1 VEGYGGG
8 GGGGGRHWRQRLRAT
23 TMTTASLPL
32 PSIPPLPDPVEGRGV
47 GGGAGGG
54 RWRRRLRA
62 TTTMPTALL
71 PLPLTPP
78 LPDLAEG
85 RGVGGAHGLAAPT
98 IPFQIRPRREGGGGS
113 GHPMQWRSSLVTRT
127 SFFLKF
133 RCSLL
138 LTCCGFESN
147 TFVSWMRI
155 CDLKPYGGVGLEGN
169 FFLTSRVF
177 LQARLLALGSAC
189 EDPNCCM

>member
-1 VEGYGGG
+1 
-8 GGGGGRHWRQRLRAT
+8 
-23 TMTTASLPL
+23 MTTASLPL
-32 PSIPPLPDPVEGRGV
+32 PSTPPLPDPVEGRGV

-62 TTTMPTALL
+62 TTTMTTALL

-113 GHPMQWRSSLVTRT
+113 GHPMQWRSSL
-127 SFFLKF
+127 
-133 RCSLL
+133 
-138 LTCCGFESN
+138 
-147 TFVSWMRI
+147 
-155 CDLKPYGGVGLEGN
+155 
-169 FFLTSRVF
+169 
-177 LQARLLALGSAC
+177 ARLLALGSAC
-189 EDPNCCM
+189 EDPNCCMDRQPQLLLWLFLAASDGRCHGIY